1 MSAWYNKPYEK
12 SNEGK
17 STVPGATQREPQRW
31 KRLWR
36 RYRKTI
42 PKLYARAAYRE
53 QCASGEQS

>member
-42 PKLYARAAYRE
+42 PKLYARAA
-53 QCASGEQS
+53 